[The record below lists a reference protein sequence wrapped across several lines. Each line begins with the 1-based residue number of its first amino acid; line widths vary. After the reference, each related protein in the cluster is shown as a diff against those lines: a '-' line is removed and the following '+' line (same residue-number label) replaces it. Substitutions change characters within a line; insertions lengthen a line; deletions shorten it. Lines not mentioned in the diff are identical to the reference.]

1 MVVLPLPVIACAVW
15 AKRLFHVTDDLLG
28 AARSAILIIGLGAVV
43 TVVIRVWEATV
54 FISRRIYLKN
64 YAEIMARLASA
75 AILVAWFVW
84 MGPSVTVWMLVS
96 VCLPLVLSL
105 VFVIP
110 LGAKGLG
117 LKLRS
122 VTIDRP
128 EVRRA
133 LPFIAYITASQLGSL
148 LFDNTDALVIS
159 ALPDLGISQ
168 IAAYDVGT
176 RWQRVVRPF
185 VEAFILALSP
195 GLVSLAARGDR
206 NRLRDDVISHTRQLL
221 LLGMIPTVA
230 VACVARP
237 FIHHWVGEQ
246 FVARSVPV
254 MWVALASALLW
265 GPGPYSARVL
275 IAVSRLRFS
284 TIGGIVAGLGNV
296 VLSVFFVRVLGMGL
310 LGIAMGTLVAV
321 ILWCDVA
328 LAIEVCA
335 AVGLRPLTYFRE
347 VWVRPLLAMAVML
360 LLGIGLVRVWPP
372 RSLVETLVQLA
383 VSGTSMCV
391 IAFAMGLTRSERSI
405 VTSWTA
411 GQVARLRSR

>member
-28 AARSAILIIGLGAVV
+28 QRAVRDPDHRPGRGRDRRDPGLGSDGVHLPPHLP
-43 TVVIRVWEATV
+43 E
-54 FISRRIYLKN
+54 N

-96 VCLPLVLSL
+96 VRLPLCLEPGEL
-105 VFVIP
+105 VIP

-133 LPFIAYITASQLGSL
+133 LPFIAYITASQLGGL

-159 ALPDLGISQ
+159 AAGPGDLADRRLRRGHAL
-168 IAAYDVGT
+168 AA
-176 RWQRVVRPF
+176 VVRPF

-195 GLVSLAARGDR
+195 GPGEPGRARRPEPPARRRDLPHPAAAAAGHD
-206 NRLRDDVISHTRQLL
+206 
-221 LLGMIPTVA
+221 PTVA

-284 TIGGIVAGLGNV
+284 TISGIVAGLE
-296 VLSVFFVRVLGMGL
+296 
-310 LGIAMGTLVAV
+310 T
-321 ILWCDVA
+321 WC
-328 LAIEVCA
+328 
-335 AVGLRPLTYFRE
+335 
-347 VWVRPLLAMAVML
+347 
-360 LLGIGLVRVWPP
+360 
-372 RSLVETLVQLA
+372 
-383 VSGTSMCV
+383 
-391 IAFAMGLTRSERSI
+391 
-405 VTSWTA
+405 
-411 GQVARLRSR
+411 